1 MPIEDDS
8 TCCAISYS
16 NIKKSPPAYAA
27 ERARQPCDGALCTA
41 RAQTNPRYD
50 SALPGQSRDR
60 CNPLSLMETLSHQTA
75 TQPDRTAR
83 CTARPKEQNGQV

>member
-27 ERARQPCDGALCTA
+27 
-41 RAQTNPRYD
+41 
-50 SALPGQSRDR
+50 
-60 CNPLSLMETLSHQTA
+60 
-75 TQPDRTAR
+75 
-83 CTARPKEQNGQV
+83 